1 MLLPS
6 GLELF
11 YTNRSCHTQKEG
23 FLGMTVQ
30 KRNFIIMWICNF
42 LVAGTMTMIM
52 PFLSLYI
59 DTFGDHSPA
68 YVQKWSGLIFG
79 ATFVSAFIMSPIWG
93 RIADRHGFKPILIIN
108 SLGLATSVFLMGF
121 VQSVEAFFF
130 LRLLMGVVT
139 GFIPT
144 SLAFISSQTSRE
156 EAGKMLG
163 TLQMG
168 NVAGMLFGPI
178 FGGLLADIFGF
189 QYTFMITSSTLLI
202 SALIVL
208 FGIQEI
214 RKSKRT
220 QKTNY
225 SRKTILQAIF
235 KHRLM
240 LNVMLVTTII
250 QIGNFSIQPLLSL
263 YVAELTDAKDVAFLA
278 GLTFSAAGLGNL
290 LFARKWG
297 EIGDDIGYEKVLS
310 VLLILSFVFIIP
322 QAFVTQLWQLMV
334 FRLLF
339 GIAIGGMIP
348 VTTALVRREAPIDIQ
363 GEVMGYNTSFRF
375 LGNIIGPMLGGI
387 ISGFIGIASVFIVT
401 ASLFLMGSFFLY
413 IARRKPSQDFEDFIA
428 VQHQTSK

>member
-1 MLLPS
+1 MA
-6 GLELF
+6 
-11 YTNRSCHTQKEG
+11 
-23 FLGMTVQ
+23 VQ

-79 ATFVSAFIMSPIWG
+79 AVFVSAFIMSPIWG
-93 RIADRHGFKPILIIN
+93 RIADKHGFKPILMIN
-108 SLGLATSVFLMGF
+108 CIGLALSVFLMGF
-121 VQSVEAFFF
+121 VQSVEAFFL
-130 LRLLMGVVT
+130 LRLLMGIVT

-178 FGGLLADIFGF
+178 FGGLLADFFGF
-189 QYTFMITSSTLLI
+189 QYTFMITSSTLLL
-202 SALIVL
+202 SAVIVL

-214 RKSKRT
+214 RKT
-220 QKTNY
+220 TNKQRVTY
-225 SRKTILQAIF
+225 SRRTIIKALF

-240 LNVMLVTTII
+240 FNIMLVTTII

-263 YVAELTDAKDVAFLA
+263 YVAELTEAKEIAFLA

-297 EIGDDIGYEKVLS
+297 RIGDDIGYEKVLS

-322 QAFVTQLWQLMV
+322 QAFVTELWQLMV

-401 ASLFLMGSFFLY
+401 ACLFLIGFLFLY

-428 VQHQTSK
+428 KQTVHK